1 MIDSKFLDC
10 FNHSVKHEETVMN
23 KEDLERIFQSQLF
36 IDADVKGIYCGTAAT
51 RYDVEVKPHYIKF
64 LLGKVREF
72 NSIFNTNGCRIAQD
86 GKYVC
91 IEVPN
96 NERGTYGFADCIE
109 ELNKIE
115 NYKEGLFISIG
126 EALDGSGI
134 TYDLATMP
142 HFLIGGQTGSG
153 KSVFAHNIVLSLL
166 LQYSKEDLKL
176 ILIDP
181 KTVEFGFYKGVPQ
194 VSSII
199 TESKT
204 ARKKLEI
211 LCEEMDLRYEL
222 FAKNKCRDIASY
234 NASVKGKLPRIVVYI
249 EEMADLILSE
259 GDKVVDDVS
268 RLTAKARASGIHVI
282 LSTQRPEAEV
292 ISGMLKSNF
301 QCRAGFATVDKLNS
315 RMILGSNGA
324 ETLRGNGDGLFKSN
338 DGQKLI
344 RFQSALI
351 TEEEIKRAVN
361 LLKTE

>member
-1 MIDSKFLDC
+1 MIDSKFFDC
-10 FNHSVKHEETVMN
+10 FNHSVKHEESVMD
-23 KEDLERIFQSQLF
+23 KEELERIFQSQLF
-36 IDADVKGIYCGTAAT
+36 IDADVKGVYCGTAAT

-72 NSIFNTNGCRIAQD
+72 NSIFNTNGCRISQN

-91 IEVPN
+91 IEIPN
-96 NERGTYGFADCIE
+96 RERGTYGFADCVE
-109 ELNKIE
+109 SLNKIE
-115 NYKEGLFISIG
+115 NCKDGLFISIG
-126 EALDGSGI
+126 EALDGSNI

-153 KSVFAHNIVLSLL
+153 KSVFAHNVLLSLL
-166 LQYSKEDLKL
+166 LQYTKEELEL

-181 KTVEFGFYKGVPQ
+181 KAVEFGLYKGVPQ
-194 VSSII
+194 ISSII
-199 TESKT
+199 TESKVST
-204 ARKKLEI
+204 KRLAL
-211 LCEEMDLRYEL
+211 LCEEMDSRYSM
-222 FAKNKCRDIASY
+222 FAKYQCRDIASY
-234 NASVKGKLPRIVVYI
+234 NQIAKERLPRIVVYI

-282 LSTQRPEAEV
+282 LSTQRPESEV
-292 ISGMLKSNF
+292 MSGMLKSNF

-338 DGQKLI
+338 DGQKLT
-344 RFQSALI
+344 RFQSAYI
-351 TEEEIKRAVN
+351 TEGEIKRAVS